1 MKQNWEQELE
11 QRPQLEPP
19 LMLELNPKLDRAL
32 KQKYDLGQGLA
43 RRLDQ
48 ELMQDPELAPGWK
61 LK

>member
-1 MKQNWEQELE
+1 
-11 QRPQLEPP
+11 
-19 LMLELNPKLDRAL
+19 MLELNPKLDRAL